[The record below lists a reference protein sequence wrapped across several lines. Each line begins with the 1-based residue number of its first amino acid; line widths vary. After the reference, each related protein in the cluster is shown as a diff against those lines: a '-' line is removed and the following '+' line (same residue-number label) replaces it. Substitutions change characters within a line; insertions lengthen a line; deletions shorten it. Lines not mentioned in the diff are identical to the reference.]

1 MDPLIQAS
9 LLALVF
15 GAAAFGVFWLSM
27 RSDRR

>member
-1 MDPLIQAS
+1 MDPLFQVS

-15 GAAAFGVFWLSM
+15 GAAALGVFWLSM

>member
-1 MDPLIQAS
+1 MDALTQAS

-15 GAAAFGVFWLSM
+15 GAAALVVFWLSM